1 MARILAFAPGYFP
14 FLLQIPVKEKG
25 AFFWYFVSANFWVD
39 FTLVLLVEGESEV

>member
-1 MARILAFAPGYFP
+1 MARIPFVLGYFP

-25 AFFWYFVSANFWVD
+25 TFFWYFVSANFWAD